1 MPIAK
6 RDIVELLLA
15 RSDHQRAIRAD
26 DELPELV
33 YVEFHARLLED
44 LGLDPALLLRDL
56 GEPGRRFARRRPTA
70 RRRSLAGRS

>member
-15 RSDHQRAIRAD
+15 RNDHARAIRAD

-33 YVEFHARLLED
+33 HVERHSGLLRD
-44 LGLDPALLLRDL
+44 LGLDPALLLWDI
-56 GEPGRRFARRRPTA
+56 EVASRRFNRRRPV
-70 RRRSLAGRS
+70 RGRSLAGR